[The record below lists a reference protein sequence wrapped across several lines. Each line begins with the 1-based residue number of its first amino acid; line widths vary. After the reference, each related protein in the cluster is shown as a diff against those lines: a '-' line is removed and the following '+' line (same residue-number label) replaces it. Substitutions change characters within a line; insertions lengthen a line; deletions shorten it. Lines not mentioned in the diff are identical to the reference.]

1 MIISLT
7 SYNKKMPTIMQTVTT
22 HYPFIIFSKNSF
34 TERALLAFNSSL
46 IVRSCQCE
54 LSRSA
59 TSSY

>member
-7 SYNKKMPTIMQTVTT
+7 SYNKKMPTIMQIVTT

-34 TERALLAFNSSL
+34 TERALLTFNSSL
-46 IVRSCQCE
+46 IDRSCE